1 MLMVRDT
8 NTRTGTHMYMDKARV
23 SQDIC
28 MGWPIRVWAK
38 YLHGT
43 EHDNLNEHCK
53 AEFACL
59 VI

>member
-8 NTRTGTHMYMDKARV
+8 NTCTGTHMYMDKARV

-38 YLHGT
+38 YLHAGLG
-43 EHDNLNEHCK
+43 EAPFGKSGQQQCK
-53 AEFACL
+53 
-59 VI
+59 